1 MATQVG
7 PRIEES
13 VIADGRARFEY
24 RHIINHGL
32 PSEVAAL
39 ATECAGDQDAWWQF
53 HDHYFAGPG
62 RDAYTR
68 DGAVAIAAEYGL
80 DTDQFGQCMDNE
92 THLERIYD
100 QHRDAVARG
109 LASTPT
115 ILVNGERGPTSADPL
130 IELVQRLAE

>member
-1 MATQVG
+1 
-7 PRIEES
+7 
-13 VIADGRARFEY
+13 
-24 RHIINHGL
+24 
-32 PSEVAAL
+32 
-39 ATECAGDQDAWWQF
+39 
-53 HDHYFAGPG
+53 
-62 RDAYTR
+62 
-68 DGAVAIAAEYGL
+68 
-80 DTDQFGQCMDNE
+80 MDNE